1 MRAQVLR
8 DLLRLPVTTESG
20 EFLGRVS
27 DVELEL
33 ESATIRAYLVSP
45 SFVKGLFSSEQ
56 YIITPSQVVSISADK
71 MIVRD
76 GVLREKAAARQS
88 LGQALPQHPSP
99 LTKQEE

>member
-45 SFVKGLFSSEQ
+45 SFVKGLFSNEQ
-56 YIITPSQVVSISADK
+56 YVITPSQVVSISADK
-71 MIVRD
+71 MIVKD
-76 GVLREKAAARQS
+76 GVIKEHSGARRN
-88 LGQALPQHPSP
+88 LTQALPQHPSP

>member
-20 EFLGRVS
+20 DFLGRVS

-33 ESATIRAYLVSP
+33 ESATIRVYLVSP
-45 SFVKGLFSSEQ
+45 SFVKGLFTSEQ
-56 YIITPSQVVSISADK
+56 YIITPGQVVSVNSDK
-71 MIVRD
+71 MIVKD
-76 GVLREKAAARQS
+76 GVVGEKVGSRQS

>member
-33 ESATIRAYLVSP
+33 ESASVRAYLVSP
-45 SFVKGLFSSEQ
+45 SFVKGLFTSEQ

-71 MIVRD
+71 MIVKD
-76 GVLREKAAARQS
+76 GVVGEKETPRRNLQ
-88 LGQALPQHPSP
+88 QPLPQHPTP

>member
-8 DLLRLPVTTESG
+8 DLLRLPVTTQSG

-33 ESATIRAYLVSP
+33 ESSTIRAYLVSP
-45 SFVKGLFSSEQ
+45 SFVKGLFTSEQ
-56 YIITPSQVVSISADK
+56 YIITPSQVISISADK
-71 MIVRD
+71 MIVKD
-76 GVLREKAAARQS
+76 GVVGEKSVARHHLS
-88 LGQALPQHPSP
+88 QALPQHPAP

>member
-33 ESATIRAYLVSP
+33 ESASVRAYLVSP
-45 SFVKGLFSSEQ
+45 SFVKGLFTSEQ
-56 YIITPSQVVSISADK
+56 YMITPSQVISISADK
-71 MIVRD
+71 MIVKD
-76 GVLREKAAARQS
+76 GVVGEKETPRHS
-88 LGQALPQHPSP
+88 LHQPLPQHPTP
-99 LTKQEE
+99 LTKQDE

>member
-8 DLLRLPVTTESG
+8 DLLRLPVTTQSG

-45 SFVKGLFSSEQ
+45 SFVKGLFSSEH
-56 YIITPSQVVSISADK
+56 YIITPSQVVSIGSDK
-71 MIVRD
+71 MIVKD
-76 GVLREKAAARQS
+76 GVVGEKAGNRQHLS
-88 LGQALPQHPSP
+88 QALPQHPSP

>member
-33 ESATIRAYLVSP
+33 ESSTIRAYLVSP
-45 SFVKGLFSSEQ
+45 SFVKGLFTSEQ
-56 YIITPSQVVSISADK
+56 HLITPAQVVSISADK
-71 MIVRD
+71 MVVKD
-76 GVLREKAAARQS
+76 GAVGEKADSRHS
-88 LGQALPQHPSP
+88 LGQTLPQHPNA